1 VERKWNLDS
10 GLKNFNIKNS
20 YVETNDMDVKIPENL
35 LYQMVELL
43 VEPKSLKPAKDE
55 CVLHLSK
62 RDQIL
67 NQLLVMRRKA
77 LLQRQDNVSFKAIF
91 PLRNPNPPDEA
102 A

>member
-1 VERKWNLDS
+1 
-10 GLKNFNIKNS
+10 
-20 YVETNDMDVKIPENL
+20 MDIKIPENF

-43 VEPKSLKPAKDE
+43 VEPKALKPAKDE

-67 NQLLVMRRKA
+67 DQLLLMRRKA
-77 LLQRQDNVSFKAIF
+77 LSENQKPASINSLFSMKNT
-91 PLRNPNPPDEA
+91 NPSNEA

>member
-1 VERKWNLDS
+1 
-10 GLKNFNIKNS
+10 
-20 YVETNDMDVKIPENL
+20 MDVKIPEKF

-67 NQLLVMRRKA
+67 DQLLVMRRKA
-77 LLQRQDNVSFKAIF
+77 LLQQKDNASLKAIF
-91 PLRNPNPPDEA
+91 PMRNPNSSNETA
-102 A
+102 